1 MSKNM
6 DKLEWNNNALSLM
19 EYIGIIESIYI
30 PDLEDYDYR
39 INVTRCEAS
48 AEAIEEA
55 KNTPFGATDCMVIF
69 KNRFNQR
76 LLSKQN
82 LYNQYLTERD
92 IQELISYLELNTNK
106 FWLLILFVCDY
117 CESMFYQGITMQ
129 STPLEQLE
137 QLQSAIS
144 NVGDTASLTFKA
156 GKQKIVLEDIRTIK
170 AIYEAINKYISEADI
185 DMFKYLSRRQEEEN
199 STILKDSPFIAY
211 FAKMLLTFFNTQQ
224 QIRAKRRTGA
234 NHSIKEME
242 MVSRLVYFIKLSK
255 NKETWTDIENETLKA
270 FLKQYKDYKYP
281 HNISNVYPEFSI

>member
-1 MSKNM
+1 M

-69 KNRFNQR
+69 KSRFNQR

-82 LYNQYLTERD
+82 LYNQYLTEHE
-92 IQELISYLELNTNK
+92 IQELISYLELDANK

-170 AIYEAINKYISEADI
+170 AIYEAINLKSATIIQYTIKGRF
-185 DMFKYLSRRQEEEN
+185 MSR
-199 STILKDSPFIAY
+199 
-211 FAKMLLTFFNTQQ
+211 
-224 QIRAKRRTGA
+224 
-234 NHSIKEME
+234 
-242 MVSRLVYFIKLSK
+242 
-255 NKETWTDIENETLKA
+255 
-270 FLKQYKDYKYP
+270 
-281 HNISNVYPEFSI
+281 

>member
-1 MSKNM
+1 M

-82 LYNQYLTERD
+82 LYNPYLTEHE
-92 IQELISYLELNTNK
+92 IQELISYLELDADK

-156 GKQKIVLEDIRTIK
+156 GKQKVVLEDIRAIK
-170 AIYEAINKYISEADI
+170 AISEAINKYISEADI

-211 FAKMLLTFFNTQQ
+211 FAKILLTFFNTQQ

-242 MVSRLVYFIKLSK
+242 LVSRLVYFIKLSK

-281 HNISNVYPEFSI
+281 HNISNIYPEFSI

>member
-6 DKLEWNNNALSLM
+6 DKLEWDNNALSLM

-30 PDLEDYDYR
+30 PDLEDYDYI

-55 KNTPFGATDCMVIF
+55 RNIPFGATDCMVIF
-69 KNRFNQR
+69 KSRFNQR

-82 LYNQYLTERD
+82 LYNQYLTEHE
-92 IQELISYLELNTNK
+92 IQELISYFELDTDK

-117 CESMFYQGITMQ
+117 CESMFYQGITMKF
-129 STPLEQLE
+129 TPLEQLE

-144 NVGDTASLTFKA
+144 NVEDTASLTFKA
-156 GKQKIVLEDIRTIK
+156 GKQKVVLEDIRAIK
-170 AIYEAINKYISEADI
+170 AIAEAINKYISEADI
-185 DMFKYLSRRQEEEN
+185 DMFKYLSRRQEEET

-242 MVSRLVYFIKLSK
+242 LVSRLVYFIKLSR

>member
-1 MSKNM
+1 M